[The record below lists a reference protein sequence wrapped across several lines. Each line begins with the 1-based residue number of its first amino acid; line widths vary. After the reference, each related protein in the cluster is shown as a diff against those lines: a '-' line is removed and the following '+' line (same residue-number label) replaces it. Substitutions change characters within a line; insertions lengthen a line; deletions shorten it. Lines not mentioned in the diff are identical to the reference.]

1 MYQALYR
8 KWRPMSFD
16 DVVSQPHITTTL
28 KNQIIS
34 GKTAHAYLFTGS
46 RGTGKTTCA
55 RIFAKAVNCLNPKD
69 GEPCLECKIC
79 KNADNGS
86 LTDII
91 EIDAASNAK
100 VDDIRDLRDGV
111 VYTPEMCKYKV
122 YIIDEVHM
130 LSPGAFNALLK
141 IMEEPPPHVKFILAT
156 TEVHKVPA
164 TIVSRCQHFDFHR
177 IRTEDI
183 VKRLEYIASHESFNL
198 EHNAAEFIARLSD
211 GGMRDALSLLDQ
223 CAAYDDNI
231 TAEIVSQASG
241 IAGRDYLFD
250 ILERISTHDSAGCI
264 KIIDKLYGMSKDLK
278 QLVTELT
285 AQMRNVMLIK
295 SIDNNAELITCM
307 PDEYKRL
314 TDLANAMS
322 LDEILSTIS
331 TLQECS
337 ESFALASN
345 KRIELEMCMI
355 KLCNSDSY
363 SNSSRLNASVYEDK
377 IKVLSNRIT
386 QLESALQKGSA
397 VTSKI
402 TQNKQITPTN
412 KKLIKLDPKGY
423 VPINEW
429 KKLISLI
436 NEQSPAIGAFLD
448 KSMASI
454 EGNLFKVVVA
464 SDFYVKRFAASDDK
478 EILKKIVNDYYGQ
491 NFEFKLYSSK
501 SVDIEDKD
509 NPINEL
515 LKRAKNAEIEVEIK
529 R

>member
-28 KNQIIS
+28 KNQIIT

-55 RIFAKAVNCLNPKD
+55 RIFAKAVNCLNPHD

-100 VDDIRDLRDGV
+100 VDDIRDLREGV

-183 VKRLEYIASHESFNL
+183 VKRLEYIASQESFSL
-198 EHNAAEFIARLSD
+198 EHNAAELIARLSD

-278 QLVTELT
+278 QLLTELT
-285 AQMRNVMLIK
+285 VQMRNVMLIK
-295 SIDNNAELITCM
+295 SISNNADLITCM

-314 TDLANAMS
+314 SDLANTMT
-322 LDEILSTIS
+322 LDEILGIIS

-337 ESFALASN
+337 ESFSLATN

-355 KLCNSDSY
+355 KLCNSGLY
-363 SNSSRLNASVYEDK
+363 SRENNINAAAYEDK
-377 IKVLSNRIT
+377 IKVLTNRIS
-386 QLESALQKGSA
+386 QLENALQSGA
-397 VTSKI
+397 G
-402 TQNKQITPTN
+402 
-412 KKLIKLDPKGY
+412 IK
-423 VPINEW
+423 
-429 KKLISLI
+429 
-436 NEQSPAIGAFLD
+436 
-448 KSMASI
+448 
-454 EGNLFKVVVA
+454 
-464 SDFYVKRFAASDDK
+464 
-478 EILKKIVNDYYGQ
+478 
-491 NFEFKLYSSK
+491 
-501 SVDIEDKD
+501 
-509 NPINEL
+509 
-515 LKRAKNAEIEVEIK
+515 
-529 R
+529 